1 MSANSI
7 SNTAFSALQNA
18 QAGVELTSQ
27 NVNGQTVAGYTR
39 RRLDAG
45 TDRVLSNTAP
55 ALGPGV
61 SVSGFS
67 RDWSALLQQQ
77 RVNQAGVT
85 AYHGAVAD
93 GLAALDSAAAD
104 PTLALDTPV
113 NNFFASLATLARS
126 PGNAPALAA
135 VKAQGTALLSAA
147 QQFQDG
153 LATVQSNARS
163 QLASGVAQLNSI
175 GSELALINRDI
186 ATGHAAG
193 GPGPNPAE
201 LDRRDALLL
210 QAGGLV
216 GGDLGLNPDG
226 QAYVFVDGQ
235 PLVNGD
241 AAGQLQATPQSP
253 EATAP
258 LTLAMRFGVPG
269 REPPPVS
276 VVLRASA
283 LQGSIGG
290 QLVLAADPSLVLQ
303 PGGEPVPKLAAFTDL
318 FAAAAGQTP
327 AGASQL
333 TRALAALGAFN
344 AKKNPVAADSAPL
357 DAELGQLAA
366 QSNNTDPVLGG
377 NALQGGLLDSWRA
390 FQGQLGAQVSV
401 QLSRKSASAAVE
413 TRLSN
418 DFQSQS
424 GVNLDEEAAN
434 LMRYQ
439 QAYSAASKLLQTN
452 ATLLDGLLAVVGR

>member
-1 MSANSI
+1 MSAHSI

-18 QAGVELTSQ
+18 QAGVELTAQ
-27 NVNGQTVAGYTR
+27 NINGQMVTGYTR

-45 TDRVLSNTAP
+45 TSPVLSNNAP
-55 ALGPGV
+55 ALGSGV

-77 RVNQAGVT
+77 RVNQGGVT

-93 GLAALDSAAAD
+93 GLAALDSAAAN
-104 PTLALDTPV
+104 PALALDAPV
-113 NNFFASLATLARS
+113 NNFFTSLATLARS
-126 PGNAPALAA
+126 PGDASALAA

-147 QQFQDG
+147 RQFQDS
-153 LATVQSNARS
+153 LATVQSNARQS
-163 QLASGVAQLNSI
+163 LAAGVDQLNRI

-186 ATGHAAG
+186 ATSQSAG
-193 GPGPNPAE
+193 GVGPSPAT

-216 GGDLGLNPDG
+216 GGDIGLNSDG
-226 QAYVFVDGQ
+226 QAYVFIDGQ

-241 AAGQLQATPQSP
+241 AAGQLQASSADATSP
-253 EATAP
+253 LA
-258 LTLAMRFGVPG
+258 LTMRFGVPG
-269 REPPPVS
+269 RELPPVT
-276 VVLRASA
+276 VALRTSA
-283 LQGSIGG
+283 LQGSVGG
-290 QLVLAADPSLVLQ
+290 ELVLAADPSLLLQ
-303 PGGEPVPKLAAFTDL
+303 PGGEPDPQLAAFTDL

-333 TRALAALGAFN
+333 TRTLALLGAFN
-344 AKKNPVAADSAPL
+344 AKSSPVAADSATL
-357 DAELGQLAA
+357 DAALGQLAA

-377 NALQGGLLDSWRA
+377 HALQGALLDSWRA

-401 QLSRKSASAAVE
+401 QQSRQTASAAIE
-413 TRLSN
+413 ARLSN